1 MSYYVAFIYGVTAFY
16 LYKFLPISTIII
28 TLILLAIFSKNK
40 ILRALVIGIIVLSG
54 FFYSY
59 IRYTPQTPL
68 EEISDR
74 IVFIKG
80 SPISDIVPLDGK
92 GRYSQVLKIKE
103 AFYDDYTPLG
113 IKEISLVSEDLLYTD
128 KLYFIKVRTYPY
140 YMNPGG
146 FKAMPSGYALEIKEM
161 GEADFSS
168 FQQIRQKARSR
179 LNNYIRNNLSGESAP
194 FIMSIVTG
202 ERRLLTK
209 DIRDAFN
216 ATGLAHILSIS
227 GTHFGLLFII
237 LFSLFRFIIKRL
249 PYHILSHL
257 TLYLTPSQ
265 IAAIISIPFMIG
277 YLALSAMSVPSIRA
291 FIMISLFLIGLLIGR
306 KGFWLNSL
314 LFAAFLIV
322 LIHPEAILDLS
333 FQLSF
338 MAVLCIGIVAG
349 HRLNQKGPDNY
360 IKRYILSPA
369 LISLSAIIGTA
380 PLVAY
385 YFHYFSIVSLFTNII
400 ITPFVGFIILPLALI
415 SSLVY
420 LFSETFPFYFLI
432 DKLSLFL
439 IRILKYIAGWEYS
452 SVNIPAFPPFLLIL
466 FTIGTLIFIFS
477 IATREQSKN
486 KGSFIANYPFALFV
500 VMSIMPFVIY
510 AGTRIFEYK
519 GLSVTFLDVG
529 QGDSSV
535 VELPDKRTLVIDTG
549 KNGFQTASFLRYK
562 GIKKIDAL
570 VLSHASSDHA
580 NGLRYLIENFK
591 ISEIWDNGRI
601 IYPEDLIGSIRIRGL
616 KRGDMI
622 EGRGYK
628 ILVLHPYDGFYTS
641 NPKESA
647 ENNDS
652 LVIKINGRE
661 RGFLFTGDI
670 EHEATED
677 ISNIGV
683 YIKSHVIKVPHHGS
697 RTSSNELF
705 YANVSPEIAVIS
717 VGRNNRYGHPHKETI
732 DILNNIRIFRTDRDG
747 AIKIKEL
754 DNSKLLIRTFRD
766 FKFSEVK
773 TLSDEIRNIERLFM
787 VW

>member
-1 MSYYVAFIYGVTAFY
+1 MSYYISFIYGIAAFY
-16 LYKFLPISTIII
+16 ISKFFPISTIII
-28 TLILLAIFSKNK
+28 TLILLSIIAKK
-40 ILRALVIGIIVLSG
+40 RILYALLIGIIALSG

-59 IRYTPQTPL
+59 IRYIPQTPF

-80 SPISDIVPLDGK
+80 SPTYNIVSHDRK
-92 GRYSQVLKIKE
+92 DRYSQVLKIKE
-103 AFYDDYTPLG
+103 AFYDDYTPLV
-113 IKEISLVSEDLLYTD
+113 IKEIRLVSENVLYPD
-128 KLYFIKVRTYPY
+128 KLYFIKVRTHSY
-140 YMNPGG
+140 YMNPGS
-146 FKAMPSGYALEIKEM
+146 FKGIPSGYALEIKEI

-168 FQQIRQKARSR
+168 FQEIRQRARLR
-179 LNNYIRNNLSGESAP
+179 LNNYIKNNLSEESAP

-202 ERRLLTK
+202 ERQLLTK
-209 DIRDAFN
+209 DVRDAFN
-216 ATGLAHILSIS
+216 STGLAHILSIS

-237 LFSLFRFIIKRL
+237 LFGSFRLIIKVL
-249 PYHILSHL
+249 PYPILSRL
-257 TLYLTPSQ
+257 TLYITPSQ
-265 IAAIISIPFMIG
+265 IAAIASIPFIIG

-314 LFAAFLIV
+314 LFAGLIIV

-338 MAVLCIGIVAG
+338 MAVLCIGMVAG
-349 HRLNQKGPDNY
+349 DRVNQKEPDNY
-360 IKRYILSPA
+360 AKRYILFPA
-369 LISLSAIIGTA
+369 LISFSATLGTA

-385 YFHYFSIVSLFTNII
+385 YFHYFSIVSVFTNII
-400 ITPFVGFIILPLALI
+400 ITPFIGFIILPLALI
-415 SSLVY
+415 SSFIY
-420 LFSETFPFYFLI
+420 LFSETFPFYLLI
-432 DKLSLFL
+432 DKLTSYL
-439 IRILKYIAGWEYS
+439 INTVKLIAEWPYS
-452 SVNIPAFPPFLLIL
+452 SVYIPEFPLVILIL
-466 FTIGTLIFIFS
+466 FTIGTLFYILS
-477 IATREQSKN
+477 IAISQQSGN
-486 KGSFIANYPFALFV
+486 PISSIANYPFIILIIL
-500 VMSIMPFVIY
+500 SIIPIILY
-510 AGTRIFEYK
+510 AGIRLFEYR

-529 QGDSSV
+529 QGDSAV
-535 VELPDKRTLVIDTG
+535 VELPDKGTLIIDTG
-549 KNGFQTASFLRYK
+549 KNGFQTASYLRYK

-570 VLSHASSDHA
+570 VLSHASTDHA
-580 NGLRYLIENFK
+580 NGLRYLIENFM
-591 ISEIWDNGRI
+591 ILEIWDNGRI
-601 IYPEDLIGSIRIRGL
+601 IYPEDLIDSIRIRSL

-641 NPKESA
+641 NIRESE

-652 LVIKINGRE
+652 LVIKIIGKE
-661 RGFLFTGDI
+661 MGFLFTGDI
-670 EHEATED
+670 ENEAAED
-677 ISNIGV
+677 ISNIGS

-697 RTSSNELF
+697 RTSSNETF

-732 DILNNIRIFRTDRDG
+732 DILNNIRIFRTDIDG

-754 DNSKLLIRTFRD
+754 DNSKLMIKTFRD

-773 TLSDEIRNIERLFM
+773 TLSDEINNIKRLFM